1 MPWELNEDR
10 PIYAQLIEQIQRQ
23 IISGAYQPGERLP
36 SVRDLAAQAAVNP
49 NTMQRALSELERSGL
64 VFTQRTSGR
73 YITQDQA
80 LIQAAKQALA
90 QQEAETFLRRMAA
103 LGLNRNQ
110 SLEILQ
116 EITTK
121 EE

>member
-36 SVRDLAAQAAVNP
+36 SVRDLAAQAGVNP

-103 LGLNRNQ
+103 LGLDRSQ

>member
-64 VFTQRTSGR
+64 LFTQRTSGR

-103 LGLNRNQ
+103 LGLDRNQ

>member
-103 LGLNRNQ
+103 LGLDRNQ

-116 EITTK
+116 EIATK

>member
-103 LGLNRNQ
+103 LGLDRNQ

>member
-1 MPWELNEDR
+1 MTWELNEDR

-103 LGLNRNQ
+103 LGLDRSQ

>member
-1 MPWELNEDR
+1 MLWELNEDR

-103 LGLNRNQ
+103 LGLDRNQ

>member
-103 LGLNRNQ
+103 LGLDRSQ

>member
-1 MPWELNEDR
+1 MQWELNEDR

-80 LIQAAKQALA
+80 LIQAAKQALS

-103 LGLNRNQ
+103 LGLDRSQ